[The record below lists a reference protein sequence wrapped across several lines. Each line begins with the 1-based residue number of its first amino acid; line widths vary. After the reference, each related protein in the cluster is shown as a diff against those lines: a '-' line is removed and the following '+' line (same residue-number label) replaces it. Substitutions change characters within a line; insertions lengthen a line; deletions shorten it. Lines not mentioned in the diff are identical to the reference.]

1 MTVGTPSTLLG
12 VWREHWP
19 EYVIEGWALGTFMLS
34 ASVVVVLLESRQLPI
49 RELIPNPLI
58 RRMLVGTA
66 MGLTA
71 FGLIYSPWGRRSGAH
86 MNPAVTLAFLR
97 LRLVRPI
104 DGLFYMLGQTIG
116 GTLGVFAGF
125 LLTAGMLAAPEARWV
140 VTVPGS
146 CGPFVAFG
154 VEFLMAMLLM
164 LVVLRFSNTPR
175 LRGFTGCA
183 AALLVMTF
191 ITVAAPCS
199 GMSINPA
206 RTLAS
211 AIPSQVWTA
220 FWVFYLLA
228 PPLGMLAAAELHRWQ
243 SGGLLRHCAKLCH
256 DNRIR
261 CIHCGYTP
269 SEGAAAVNEPQPESA
284 ARRSHV

>member
-1 MTVGTPSTLLG
+1 MPRPSTLLG
-12 VWREHWP
+12 AWREHWP
-19 EYVIEGWALGTFMLS
+19 EYLIESWALGTFMLS
-34 ASVVVVLLESRQLPI
+34 ASIVVVLLESRQLPF
-49 RELIPNPLI
+49 RELIPSPLI
-58 RRMLVGTA
+58 RRMLVGMA

-71 FGLIYSPWGRRSGAH
+71 FGLIYSRWGRRSGAH

-97 LRLVRPI
+97 LHLVRPI
-104 DGLFYMLGQTIG
+104 DGLFYMLAQTIG
-116 GTLGVFAGF
+116 GTFGVLAGF
-125 LLTAGMLAAPEARWV
+125 LLTAGVLAAPETRWV

-154 VEFLMAMLLM
+154 VEFLMAMVLM
-164 LVVLRFSNTPR
+164 FVVLQFSNTPI

-183 AALLVMTF
+183 AALMVALF
-191 ITVAAPCS
+191 ITIAAPCS

-220 FWVFYLLA
+220 FWVYLLA

-256 DNRIR
+256 DNRTR

-269 SEGAAAVNEPQPESA
+269 SQDANKAPQPQSTA
-284 ARRSHV
+284 WRSHV

>member
-1 MTVGTPSTLLG
+1 MTVATQSTQLG
-12 VWREHWP
+12 AWREHWP
-19 EYVIEGWALGTFMLS
+19 EYLIEGWALGTFMLS
-34 ASVVVVLLESRQLPI
+34 ASIVVVLLESRQLPF
-49 RELIPNPLI
+49 RELIPSPLI
-58 RRMLVGTA
+58 RRMLVGMA

-71 FGLIYSPWGRRSGAH
+71 FGLIYSRWGRRSGAH

-104 DGLFYMLGQTIG
+104 DGLFYILAQTVG
-116 GTLGVFAGF
+116 GTFGVLAGF
-125 LLTAGMLAAPEARWV
+125 LLTAGMLAAPDARWV

-154 VEFLMAMLLM
+154 AEFLMAMFLM
-164 LVVLRFSNTPR
+164 LVVLRFSSTPT
-175 LRGFTGCA
+175 LRGYTGCA
-183 AALLVMTF
+183 AALMVAIF
-191 ITVAAPCS
+191 ITLAAPCS

-220 FWVFYLLA
+220 VWVYLLA
-228 PPLGMLAAAELHRWQ
+228 PPLGMLAAAELHRWL
-243 SGGLLRHCAKLCH
+243 SRGLLRHCAKLCH

-269 SEGAAAVNEPQPESA
+269 SEGAAKAAQPELTGW
-284 ARRSHV
+284 RSHV

>member
-1 MTVGTPSTLLG
+1 MTVATPSTGLG

-34 ASVVVVLLESRQLPI
+34 ASIVVVLLESRQLPF
-49 RELIPNPLI
+49 RELIPSPLI
-58 RRMLVGTA
+58 RRMLVGMA

-71 FGLIYSPWGRRSGAH
+71 FGLIYSRWGRRSGAH

-104 DGLFYMLGQTIG
+104 DGLFYILAQTVG
-116 GTLGVFAGF
+116 GIFGVLAGF
-125 LLTAGMLAAPEARWV
+125 SLTAGMLAAPDARWV

-154 VEFLMAMLLM
+154 VEFLMAMVLM
-164 LVVLRFSNTPR
+164 FVVLQFSNTPI

-183 AALLVMTF
+183 AALMVALF
-191 ITVAAPCS
+191 ITIAAPCS

-220 FWVFYLLA
+220 FWVYLLA

-256 DNRIR
+256 DNRTR

-269 SEGAAAVNEPQPESA
+269 SQDANKAPQPQSTA
-284 ARRSHV
+284 WRSHV

>member
-1 MTVGTPSTLLG
+1 MTVATQSTLLG
-12 VWREHWP
+12 AWREHWP
-19 EYVIEGWALGTFMLS
+19 EYLIESWALGTFMLS
-34 ASVVVVLLESRQLPI
+34 ASIVVVLLESRQLPF
-49 RELIPNPLI
+49 RELIPSPLI
-58 RRMLVGTA
+58 RRMLVGMA

-71 FGLIYSPWGRRSGAH
+71 FGLIYSRWGRRSGAH

-104 DGLFYMLGQTIG
+104 DGLFYILAQTVG
-116 GTLGVFAGF
+116 GTFGVLAGF
-125 LLTAGMLAAPEARWV
+125 LLTAGMLAAPDARWV

-154 VEFLMAMLLM
+154 VEFLMAMFLM
-164 LVVLRFSNTPR
+164 LVVLRFSSTPT
-175 LRGFTGCA
+175 LRGYTGCA
-183 AALLVMTF
+183 AAVMVAIF
-191 ITVAAPCS
+191 ITIAAPYS

-220 FWVFYLLA
+220 FWVYLLA

-256 DNRIR
+256 DNRTR
-261 CIHCGYTP
+261 CIHCGYIP
-269 SEGAAAVNEPQPESA
+269 SEGTAANALQPEST
-284 ARRSHV
+284 ARRSYV

>member
-1 MTVGTPSTLLG
+1 MAIPSTGLG

-34 ASVVVVLLESRQLPI
+34 ASIVVVLLESRQLPFH
-49 RELIPNPLI
+49 ELIPSPLI

-104 DGLFYMLGQTIG
+104 DGLFYILAQTIG
-116 GTLGVFAGF
+116 GTLGVLAGF
-125 LLTAGMLAAPEARWV
+125 LLTAGMLAAPDARWV

-146 CGPFVAFG
+146 CGPFIAFG
-154 VEFLMAMLLM
+154 VEFLMAMFLM
-164 LVVLRFSNTPR
+164 LVVLRFSSTPT
-175 LRGFTGCA
+175 LRKYTGCA
-183 AALLVMTF
+183 AALMVALF
-191 ITVAAPCS
+191 ITLAAPCS

-211 AIPSQVWTA
+211 AIPSQIWTG
-220 FWVFYLLA
+220 FWVYLLA

-243 SGGLLRHCAKLCH
+243 SGGVLRHCAKLCH
-256 DNRIR
+256 DNRTC

-269 SEGAAAVNEPQPESA
+269 PEGTAANAPQPVST

>member
-1 MTVGTPSTLLG
+1 MTVATQSTLLG
-12 VWREHWP
+12 AWREHWP
-19 EYVIEGWALGTFMLS
+19 EYLIESWALGTFMLS
-34 ASVVVVLLESRQLPI
+34 ASIVVVLLESRQLPF
-49 RELIPNPLI
+49 RELIPSPLL
-58 RRMLVGTA
+58 RRMLVGMA

-71 FGLIYSPWGRRSGAH
+71 FGLIYSRWGRRSGAH

-104 DGLFYMLGQTIG
+104 DGLFYMLAQTMG
-116 GTLGVFAGF
+116 GTLGVLTGF
-125 LLTAGMLAAPEARWV
+125 LLTAGMLAGPDARWV
-140 VTVPGS
+140 VTAPGN

-154 VEFLMAMLLM
+154 VEFLMAMVLM
-164 LVVLRFSNTPR
+164 FVVLQFSNTPI

-183 AALLVMTF
+183 AALMVALF
-191 ITVAAPCS
+191 ITIAAPCS

-220 FWVFYLLA
+220 FWVYLLA

-243 SGGLLRHCAKLCH
+243 SGGVLRHCAKLCH
-256 DNRIR
+256 DNRTR

-269 SEGAAAVNEPQPESA
+269 SEGAAANAPQPVST

>member
-1 MTVGTPSTLLG
+1 
-12 VWREHWP
+12 
-19 EYVIEGWALGTFMLS
+19 
-34 ASVVVVLLESRQLPI
+34 
-49 RELIPNPLI
+49 
-58 RRMLVGTA
+58 
-66 MGLTA
+66 
-71 FGLIYSPWGRRSGAH
+71 

-104 DGLFYMLGQTIG
+104 DGLFYILAQTVG
-116 GTLGVFAGF
+116 GIFGVLAGF
-125 LLTAGMLAAPEARWV
+125 SLTAGMLAAPDARWV

-154 VEFLMAMLLM
+154 VEFLMAMFLM
-164 LVVLRFSNTPR
+164 LVVLRFSSTPT
-175 LRGFTGCA
+175 LRGYTGCA
-183 AALLVMTF
+183 AAVMVAIF
-191 ITVAAPCS
+191 ITVAAPYS

-220 FWVFYLLA
+220 FWVYLLA

-243 SGGLLRHCAKLCH
+243 SCGPLRHCAKLCH
-256 DNRIR
+256 DNRTR

-269 SEGAAAVNEPQPESA
+269 SEGAAANAPQPVST

>member
-1 MTVGTPSTLLG
+1 MTVATPSTLLG
-12 VWREHWP
+12 AWREHWP

-34 ASVVVVLLESRQLPI
+34 ASIVVVLLESRQLPL
-49 RELIPNPLI
+49 RELIPSPLI
-58 RRMLVGTA
+58 RRILVGLA

-71 FGLIYSPWGRRSGAH
+71 FGLIYSRWGRRSGAH
-86 MNPAVTLAFLR
+86 MNPAVTLAFLW
-97 LRLVRPI
+97 LGLVRPI

-116 GTLGVFAGF
+116 GTLGVLAGF

-140 VTVPGS
+140 VTVPGT

-154 VEFLMAMLLM
+154 VEFLMAMFLM
-164 LVVLRFSNTPR
+164 SVVLRFSRTPI

-183 AALLVMTF
+183 AALMVVLF
-191 ITVAAPCS
+191 ITIAAPCS

-220 FWVFYLLA
+220 VWVYLLA

-243 SGGLLRHCAKLCH
+243 SGGLLRHCAKLYH
-256 DNRIR
+256 DNRTR
-261 CIHCGYTP
+261 CIHCGYIP
-269 SEGAAAVNEPQPESA
+269 SEGAAKSPRPESTA
-284 ARRSHV
+284 WRSHV

>member
-1 MTVGTPSTLLG
+1 
-12 VWREHWP
+12 
-19 EYVIEGWALGTFMLS
+19 
-34 ASVVVVLLESRQLPI
+34 
-49 RELIPNPLI
+49 
-58 RRMLVGTA
+58 
-66 MGLTA
+66 
-71 FGLIYSPWGRRSGAH
+71 

-104 DGLFYMLGQTIG
+104 DGLFYMLAQTIG
-116 GTLGVFAGF
+116 GTFGVLTGF

-140 VTVPGS
+140 VTVPGT
-146 CGPFVAFG
+146 CRPFVAFG
-154 VEFLMAMLLM
+154 VEFLMAMVLM
-164 LVVLRFSNTPR
+164 FVVLQFSNTPI

-183 AALLVMTF
+183 AALMVALF
-191 ITVAAPCS
+191 ITIAAPCS

-220 FWVFYLLA
+220 FWVYLLA

-256 DNRIR
+256 DNRTR

-269 SEGAAAVNEPQPESA
+269 SKDGTIASTLRLESP

>member
-1 MTVGTPSTLLG
+1 MTVATQSTLLG
-12 VWREHWP
+12 AWREHWP
-19 EYVIEGWALGTFMLS
+19 EYLIESWALGTFMLS
-34 ASVVVVLLESRQLPI
+34 ASIVVVLLESRQLPF
-49 RELIPNPLI
+49 RELIPSPLI
-58 RRMLVGTA
+58 RRMLVGMA

-71 FGLIYSPWGRRSGAH
+71 LGLIYSPWGRRSGAH

-97 LRLVRPI
+97 LRLIRPI

-116 GTLGVFAGF
+116 GTLGVLAGF
-125 LLTAGMLAAPEARWV
+125 LLTAGMLAAPDARWV
-140 VTVPGS
+140 VTVPGN

-154 VEFLMAMLLM
+154 AEFLMAMFLM
-164 LVVLRFSNTPR
+164 LVVLRFSSTPT
-175 LRGFTGCA
+175 LREFTGCA
-183 AALLVMTF
+183 AALMVALF
-191 ITVAAPCS
+191 ITLAAPCS

-220 FWVFYLLA
+220 VWVYLLA

-243 SGGLLRHCAKLCH
+243 SGGVLRHCAKLCH
-256 DNRIR
+256 DNRTR

-269 SEGAAAVNEPQPESA
+269 SEGPAKAAQPDLTGW
-284 ARRSHV
+284 RSHV

>member
-1 MTVGTPSTLLG
+1 MTVATQSTLLG
-12 VWREHWP
+12 AWREHWP
-19 EYVIEGWALGTFMLS
+19 EYLIEGWALGTFMLS
-34 ASVVVVLLESRQLPI
+34 ASIVVVLLESRQLPF
-49 RELIPNPLI
+49 RELVPSPLI
-58 RRMLVGTA
+58 RRMFVGTA

-104 DGLFYMLGQTIG
+104 DGLLYMLAQTIG
-116 GTLGVFAGF
+116 GTFGVLTGF

-154 VEFLMAMLLM
+154 VEFLMAMFLM
-164 LVVLRFSNTPR
+164 LVVLRFYSTPT
-175 LRGFTGCA
+175 LRKYTGCA
-183 AALLVMTF
+183 AAPMVVLF
-191 ITVAAPCS
+191 ITLAAPYS

-220 FWVFYLLA
+220 VWVYLLA
-228 PPLGMLAAAELHRWQ
+228 PPLGMLAAAELHRCQ
-243 SGGLLRHCAKLCH
+243 SGGVLRHCAKLCH
-256 DNRIR
+256 DNHTR

-269 SEGAAAVNEPQPESA
+269 SEGAAKAPQPESA
-284 ARRSHV
+284 EWRSHV

>member
-1 MTVGTPSTLLG
+1 MTVATQSTLLG
-12 VWREHWP
+12 AWREHWP
-19 EYVIEGWALGTFMLS
+19 EYLIEGWALGTFMLS
-34 ASVVVVLLESRQLPI
+34 ASIVVVLLESRQLPF
-49 RELIPNPLI
+49 RELIPSPLI
-58 RRMLVGTA
+58 RRMLVGMA

-71 FGLIYSPWGRRSGAH
+71 FGLIYSRWGRRSGAH

-116 GTLGVFAGF
+116 GTLGILAGF

-140 VTVPGS
+140 VTVPS
-146 CGPFVAFG
+146 TCGPFVAFG
-154 VEFLMAMLLM
+154 VEFLMAMFLM
-164 LVVLRFSNTPR
+164 LVVLRFSSTPT
-175 LRGFTGCA
+175 LRKYTGCA
-183 AALLVMTF
+183 AAPMVVLF
-191 ITVAAPCS
+191 ITLAAPYS

-220 FWVFYLLA
+220 LWVYLLA

-243 SGGLLRHCAKLCH
+243 SHGLLRHCAKLCH
-256 DNRIR
+256 DNRTR
-261 CIHCGYTP
+261 CIHCGYAP
-269 SEGAAAVNEPQPESA
+269 SEGTAANAPQSVST

>member
-1 MTVGTPSTLLG
+1 
-12 VWREHWP
+12 
-19 EYVIEGWALGTFMLS
+19 MLS
-34 ASVVVVLLESRQLPI
+34 ASIVVVLLESRQLPF
-49 RELIPNPLI
+49 RELIPSPLI
-58 RRMLVGTA
+58 RRVIVGMA

-71 FGLIYSPWGRRSGAH
+71 FGLIYSRWGRRSGAH

-97 LRLVRPI
+97 LGLVRPI
-104 DGLFYMLGQTIG
+104 DGLFYMLAQTIG
-116 GTLGVFAGF
+116 GTFGVLAGF

-154 VEFLMAMLLM
+154 VEFLMAMFLM
-164 LVVLRFSNTPR
+164 LVVLRFSSTPT
-175 LRGFTGCA
+175 LRGYTGCA
-183 AALLVMTF
+183 AALMVALF
-191 ITVAAPCS
+191 ITLAAPCS

-220 FWVFYLLA
+220 VWVYLLA

-243 SGGLLRHCAKLCH
+243 SHGLLRHCAKLCH
-256 DNRIR
+256 DNRTR

-269 SEGAAAVNEPQPESA
+269 SEGPAKAAQPDLTGW
-284 ARRSHV
+284 RSHV